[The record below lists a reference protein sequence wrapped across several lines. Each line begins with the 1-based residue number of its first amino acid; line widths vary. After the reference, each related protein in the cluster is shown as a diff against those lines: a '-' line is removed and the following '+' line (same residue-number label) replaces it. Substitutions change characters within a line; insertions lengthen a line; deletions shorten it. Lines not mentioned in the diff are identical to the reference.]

1 MMGIPAKE
9 LSENLPDGEI
19 MLIQGVIDAWF
30 VEDDQIVLVDYKTDH
45 VKEASDLTKR
55 YKVQIDYYTRALER
69 MTHLK
74 VKERYLYSFAL
85 GESVSI

>member
-1 MMGIPAKE
+1 MGIPAKE
-9 LSENLPDGEI
+9 LSKDLPDGEI

-30 VEDDQIVLVDYKTDH
+30 TEGDEIVLLDYKTDH
-45 VKEASDLTKR
+45 VKESEELTKR

-69 MTHLK
+69 MTHKK

-85 GESVSI
+85 GESIEL